1 MINTTSTTI
10 QSLIAD
16 LNYFNTEIVHHIGV
30 LAYEEHKGETVSM
43 DVIIQAERMILL
55 HSHSM
60 QRVMC
65 NLLELRHAAVPTID
79 RNKYGV
85 NLFKAVAI

>member
-1 MINTTSTTI
+1 MISTTSTII

-16 LNYFNTEIVHHIGV
+16 LNYFNTEIVRHIGV
-30 LAYEEHKGETVSM
+30 LAYEEHMGETVSM

-55 HSHSM
+55 HSRSM
-60 QRVMC
+60 QTIMC
-65 NLLELRHAAVPTID
+65 KLLDLRHVAVPTID